1 MTDWLK
7 ILDEQERLGLDLA
20 RQVPATL
27 ANPDIEAAQ
36 VKVLFKELEK
46 QADFADK
53 LRQALEAMG
62 HDFKVVDKAAALE
75 ERYADLAASAAE
87 RLKGLLKQAEG

>member
-7 ILDEQERLGLDLA
+7 ILDEQERLGNELGK
-20 RQVPATL
+20 QVPTTL

-36 VKVLFKELEK
+36 VKVLFQELEK

-62 HDFKVVDKAAALE
+62 HDFNVVDKAAALE

-87 RLKGLLKQAEG
+87 RLKGLLK

>member
-1 MTDWLK
+1 MTDWLT
-7 ILDEQERLGLDLA
+7 ILAEQERLGTELS

-27 ANPDIEAAQ
+27 ANPDIEAVQ
-36 VKVLFKELEK
+36 VKVLFQELEK

-53 LRQALEAMG
+53 LKQALEAMG
-62 HDFKVVDKAAALE
+62 HDFTVVDKAAALE

-87 RLKGLLKQAEG
+87 RLKALLR